1 VIEIWWV
8 GADGTR
14 WDLRRGPVRLT
25 AQSLAFLYMITTE
38 AFTSQSAYVDGQR
51 LESWTAKPTEFD
63 VQVVP
68 VGAAS
73 VLEWVGTDQAW
84 KAGMRPGRYGRFEIS
99 HPSGS
104 TRYLSAR
111 PVSELPEEAID
122 PYLNHGTVLTY
133 GMVAD
138 DPWWY
143 GADIVETFGATEE
156 PLPFYGPRGYG
167 PPFYLAS
174 SATPGAAV
182 ITNSGDVE
190 QWPVWTFYGATPRFS
205 ARVDGQLIA
214 GEFPIADGDWIRVD
228 TRPYK
233 KSALTSA
240 GINVTRDLT
249 SRRFAPVP
257 SGADVPV
264 EVLTYGDSQSTL
276 TLTPKFFRGY

>member
-84 KAGMRPGRYGRFEIS
+84 KAGMRP
-99 HPSGS
+99 SGS
-104 TRYLSAR
+104 TRYLTAR

-122 PYLNHGTVLTY
+122 PYINHGTVLTY

-240 GINVTRDLT
+240 GTNVTRDLT

-257 SGADVPV
+257 SGEDVPV